1 MTWCLHA
8 FLILYELERTISHSN
23 LTTSKHREN
32 KQVQTAFL
40 YGCILELPHFKY
52 GCLVGQP
59 RRGGGRGGEGGD
71 TDEQPLSDKP
81 LLIRCGETYCTW
93 Q

>member
-1 MTWCLHA
+1 MTWCIHA
-8 FLILYELERTISHSN
+8 FLILHELERTISHSN

-32 KQVQTAFL
+32 KQ
-40 YGCILELPHFKY
+40 
-52 GCLVGQP
+52 GCLVGQL
-59 RRGGGRGGEGGD
+59 RRGGGRGGEGGG